1 MIPFFSRRNQVYPVL
16 WRGRCAVEKH
26 FFSLE
31 DWRREDALYALLGDL
46 LPLPELLERRPGCLT
61 LAFCSAPTLLAVM
74 EEQERSGF
82 SPVPWRALAAWLRRC
97 AALCGQLPLDGNL
110 RNFLWDGQQVLGLD
124 LESFRAVSPAE
135 CGAAVAAALLTYKP
149 ADTVVKQAAA
159 ALLAAELEIS
169 DHAIAAAREA
179 LAARRSE
186 RRPRAFSG
194 VVLAGGMSS
203 RMGRS
208 KPELLLRGKTL
219 LQWQVE
225 KLRRL
230 GIADILISGSRC
242 FWLPGTRT
250 VPDILPQRGPLGGLH
265 ACLDQAENSRCVV
278 LGVDTPL
285 VPVNAL
291 AQLCRNYKDSVTVL
305 RRDEKEEPLIGVY
318 ASSLAAK
325 IHPLIQNGG
334 APVRSLQTIGGW
346 DFFDYLGPAEYLQNC
361 NTPEN
366 FQAVEGLLET
376 YAEKGV
382 PPCF

>member
-1 MIPFFSRRNQVYPVL
+1 ML
-16 WRGRCAVEKH
+16 
-26 FFSLE
+26 
-31 DWRREDALYALLGDL
+31 
-46 LPLPELLERRPGCLT
+46 
-61 LAFCSAPTLLAVM
+61 

-97 AALCGQLPLDGNL
+97 GALCGQLPLDGNL

-124 LESFRAVSPAE
+124 LESFRA
-135 CGAAVAAALLTYKP
+135 
-149 ADTVVKQAAA
+149 
-159 ALLAAELEIS
+159 LLAAELEIS
-169 DHAIAAAREA
+169 DHAIAAARET

-186 RRPRAFSG
+186 RRARAFSG
-194 VVLAGGMSS
+194 VVLAGGMSR

-225 KLRRL
+225 KLRSL
-230 GIADILISGSRC
+230 GIADILISGSRGL
-242 FWLPGTRT
+242 WLPGTRT

-291 AQLCRNYKDSVTVL
+291 AQLCRSCKDGVTVL
-305 RRDEKEEPLIGVY
+305 RRGEKEEPLIGVY

-325 IHPLIQNGG
+325 IYPLIQNGG
-334 APVRSLQTIGGW
+334 APVRSLRTVGGW
-346 DFFDYLGPAEYLQNC
+346 DFFDYLGPAEYLRNC